1 MSKNLLIISIL
12 AVVSTAFFSSCN
24 SDELAADNLYTF
36 KSQLVGE
43 IIQQDSTL
51 SEFRKL
57 AEKTKL
63 IGLLN
68 SYGEFTCFVP
78 NNEAMRAFYK
88 KKGKQSLDD
97 FTADS
102 LQTIIY
108 DHVING
114 STVLYID
121 FIKGRLFDK
130 SMSDRYFTISYNDDG
145 RTFVNTNALILQ
157 KDVVAHNGVVHKINQ
172 VLDPLREGIVE
183 AISKEPGFQLF
194 YNALVMTGLAD
205 SLLRTVDESYSMT
218 NARAKELEDAL
229 ITTITSDR
237 VTPRTRKYGYTVL
250 MESDETYRTNGIN
263 NLADLKAYAA
273 TIYDEV
279 YPQDAAITDETDR
292 RNSLNRFI
300 AYHLIN
306 KELSYSKFISDYDTK
321 HMSSQVDMTEYIE
334 PMSPNTLIEV
344 TKKRSSGEVNLFNLD
359 PESGKAVRIV
369 TNNYD
374 KGAGNGV
381 YHEIDN
387 ILTYNRNVE
396 AMLSNKRL
404 RFDVA
409 SFFPELTNNNM
420 RGRKSDE
427 GGKPLYRNAL
437 PHTYLER
444 FITGSEQTVLCYS
457 NAHDYL
463 MNYQGDEFFLTVPK
477 GKLYDFKMITP
488 PVPAGTYEV
497 RFGYQANGRRGV
509 AQFYVNDIPA
519 GVPVNLNNTGENVD
533 IGYERPG
540 ASNDDPLGYQND
552 KMMRNRGYMKGP
564 NSFKAVTESWYAGS
578 SARFN
583 SGNLRKILGIYH
595 FPEGGNQTIMVKG
608 LSSGQF
614 QIDFIEFV
622 PTSVIEQEDTN

>member
-1 MSKNLLIISIL
+1 MKTSFSLIFLTVIGTLLL
-12 AVVSTAFFSSCN
+12 SSCN
-24 SDELAADNLYTF
+24 SDDLATENLYTF
-36 KSQLVGE
+36 QNQLVGE
-43 IIQQDSTL
+43 IIQKDSSL

-63 IGLLN
+63 TGLLN

-78 NNEAMRAFYK
+78 DNAAMRAFYQ
-88 KKGKQSLDD
+88 KKGKQSLND
-97 FTADS
+97 FTEDS
-102 LQTIIY
+102 LKTIIY
-108 DHVING
+108 DHIING
-114 STVLYID
+114 NTVLYID
-121 FIKGRLFDK
+121 FVKGRLFDK
-130 SMSDRYFTISYNDDG
+130 SMSDRFFTISFNDDG
-145 RTFVNTNALILQ
+145 KTYVNSNALIIQ

-183 AISKEPGFQLF
+183 YISREPDFKLF
-194 YNALVMTGLAD
+194 YEALIVTGLAD
-205 SLLRTVDESYSMT
+205 SLLLTVDENYEMT

-229 ITTITSDR
+229 ITTISSDR
-237 VTPRTRKYGYTVL
+237 VAPRSRKFGYTVL
-250 MESDETYRTNGIN
+250 MESDETYRKNGIN
-263 NLADLKAYAA
+263 NLNDLRAYAA
-273 TIYDEV
+273 QVYNEM
-279 YPQDAAITDETDR
+279 YPQDAGISSETDR

-306 KELSYSKFISDYDTK
+306 KELSFSKFISDYDTQ
-321 HMSSQVDMTEYIE
+321 HMSRQVDLTEYLE
-334 PMSPNTLIEV
+334 PMCPNTLIEV
-344 TKKRSSGEVNLFNLD
+344 TLKRSSGETNLFNLD
-359 PESGKAVRIV
+359 PATGKAIRIKS
-369 TNNYD
+369 NNYD
-374 KGAGNGV
+374 KGSGNGV

-387 ILTYNRNVE
+387 ILTYNPAVE

-409 SFFPELTNNNM
+409 CFFPELTNNNM
-420 RGRKSDE
+420 RGRRSDP
-427 GGKPLYRNAL
+427 GGTPLYRNAL
-437 PHTYLER
+437 PHTYLQR
-444 FITGSEQTVLCYS
+444 FITSSEHTVLCYS

-463 MNYQGDEFFLTVPK
+463 MNFQGDEFFLTVPK

-497 RFGYQANGRRGV
+497 RFGYQGNGRRGV

-540 ASNDDPLGYQND
+540 FSADDPLGFQND

-614 QIDFIEFV
+614 QIDFLEFV

>member
-1 MSKNLLIISIL
+1 MRKTLFFITIFSL
-12 AVVSTAFFSSCN
+12 ATWLSSCD
-24 SDELAADNLYTF
+24 SDKLSNENLYTF
-36 KSQLVGE
+36 QSQLVGE
-43 IIQQDSTL
+43 IIQEDSTL

-63 IGLLN
+63 VGLLN

-78 NNEAMRAFYK
+78 DNKAMRAFYA
-88 KKGKQSLDD
+88 KKGKKSLDE

-102 LQTIIY
+102 LKTMIY
-108 DHVING
+108 DHIING
-114 STVLYID
+114 YTVLYID
-121 FIKGRLFDK
+121 FVKGRLFEK
-130 SMSDRYFTISYNDDG
+130 SMSDRFFTISFNDDG
-145 RTFVNTNALILQ
+145 RTYVNSNALIIQ
-157 KDVVAHNGVVHKINQ
+157 KDIVAHNGVVHKIDQ

-183 AISKEPGFQLF
+183 AIAKDSAFQIF
-194 YNALVMTGLAD
+194 YEALLVTGLAD
-205 SLLRTVDESYSMT
+205 SLLLTVDEDYEIT

-229 ITTITSDR
+229 ITTVNSVR
-237 VTPRTRKYGYTVL
+237 VAPRMRKFGYTVL
-250 MESDETYRTNGIN
+250 MESDATFRSNNIN
-263 NLADLKAYAA
+263 NLNDLKRYAA
-273 TIYDEV
+273 TVYDEM
-279 YPQDAAITDETDR
+279 YPEDAGISNETNR

-306 KELSYSKFISDYDTK
+306 KEISYSKFISDYDTQ
-321 HMSSQVDMTEYIE
+321 HMSRQVDMSEYIE

-344 TKKRSSGEVNLFNLD
+344 SIKRSSGEVNLFNPD
-359 PESGKAVRIV
+359 PETGKAIRIV
-369 TNNYD
+369 ANNYD
-374 KGAGNGV
+374 NGAGNGV

-387 ILTYNRNVE
+387 ILTYNSKVE
-396 AMLSNKRL
+396 ATLSNKRL

-420 RGRKSDE
+420 RGRKSDP
-427 GGKPLYRNAL
+427 GGTPLYRNAL

-444 FITGSEQTVLCYS
+444 FITSSEQTVLCFS

-477 GKLYDFKMITP
+477 GKLYDFRMITP
-488 PVPAGTYEV
+488 PVPPGTYEV

-519 GVPVNLNNTGENVD
+519 GVPINLNNTGDNVD

-540 ASNDDPLGYQND
+540 LSAEDPLGFQND

-564 NSFKAVTESWYAGS
+564 NSFKAVTESWYSGS

-583 SGNLRKILGIYH
+583 SGNLRKILGIYN
-595 FPEGGNQTIMVKG
+595 FPEGGHQTIMVRG

-622 PTSVIEQEDTN
+622 PTSVIEQEDTY